1 MNIIK
6 FGPLRL
12 EAAEFASQ
20 GNAVLGIRD
29 SGKTYTATELA
40 EELFEAGIPFI
51 AFDPIGVW
59 RFLRVPGRGRGYPV
73 VVAGGQEGDLPLNV
87 ASAPAIVEAAMRE
100 GVSLVIDLFDINLS
114 KADWRRIVRDCVRL
128 LLHKNKDYGL
138 RHVFLEEAAE
148 FAPQQVR
155 DGEVY
160 AEIEKLARMGGNS
173 RLGYT
178 LINQRAQEVNKAVLE
193 LCDNLFLHRQKGRL
207 ALDSLRKW
215 LDVAG
220 ASGGDVMRTLPTL
233 PQGECWAW
241 LGGSDTPVHVNVPEK
256 NSLHPDRRVMRG
268 DAEMEAR
275 PPVDVGSFVSALR
288 DALPAVEEQAKA
300 NDPKILRA
308 EVARLTREL
317 EKRSPAKP
325 SAPAST
331 DAIDDAYRAGRE
343 LGYSQGLADGAGGL
357 GDLLVAL
364 GPLEAAIAAI
374 RGVAPQIESTAA
386 RKPRGPRPAAASA
399 APSAAPSYSGGDESL
414 TGPKRQ
420 LLGAIAWW
428 AAHGHEAPT
437 KAQVAAIAGWKVTS
451 GHLKNVAGSLRSAG
465 LIEYP
470 QPGRFALTLQG
481 RDKAPAPDLTL
492 SFHDRLRGTLSG
504 PQRMVFD
511 VLITDRATLTRD
523 ALARACGWEPTS
535 GHVKNVLG
543 SLRTLEVI
551 DYPAA
556 GQVAL
561 QDWVL
566 AA

>member
-1 MNIIK
+1 MTSIK
-6 FGPLRL
+6 FGSIELD
-12 EAAEFASQ
+12 AAETASQ

-29 SGKTYTATELA
+29 SGKTYTATALA
-40 EELFEAGIPFI
+40 EQLFDAGIPFI

-59 RFLRVPGRGRGYPV
+59 RFLRVPGAGRGYRV
-73 VVAGGQEGDLPLNV
+73 VVAGGQEGDLPLAV

-100 GVSLVIDLFDINLS
+100 GVSLVIDLFDIGLS
-114 KADWRRIVRDCVRL
+114 KSDWRRIVRDCVRL
-128 LLHKNKDYGL
+128 LLHKNKEYGL

-148 FAPQQVR
+148 FVPQQVR

-193 LCDNLFLHRQKGRL
+193 LCDNLFLHRQKGLR

-220 ASGGDVMRTLPTL
+220 AGGGDVMRTLPTL

-241 LGGSDTPVHVNVPEK
+241 LGGSDTPIHVRVPAK

-268 DAEMEAR
+268 DAEAEAR
-275 PPVDVGSFVSALR
+275 PPVDVGSFVAALR
-288 DALPAVEEQAKA
+288 EALPVVEEQARA

-308 EVARLTREL
+308 EVATLTRKL
-317 EKRSPAKP
+317 EALKSEKGG
-325 SAPAST
+325 APVDHA
-331 DAIDDAYRAGRE
+331 AIDDAYRRGKVV
-343 LGYSQGLADGAGGL
+343 GYSEGVTHGAGAFAGL
-357 GDLLVAL
+357 LDAL
-364 GPLEAAIAAI
+364 GPLEAAIATL
-374 RGVAPQIESTAA
+374 RGQAPNLDAHAA
-386 RKPRGPRPAAASA
+386 RKSRGPRPNP
-399 APSAAPSYSGGDESL
+399 APTAPAVAPTYSGGDESL

-465 LIEYP
+465 LIDYP
-470 QPGRFALTLQG
+470 QPGRFALTLSG
-481 RDKAPAPDLTL
+481 RDKAPAPDLAL

-504 PQRMVFD
+504 PQRLVFD
-511 VLITDRATLTRD
+511 LLISDRATLSREQ
-523 ALARACGWEPTS
+523 LARACGWEPTS

-561 QDWVL
+561 QQWVL